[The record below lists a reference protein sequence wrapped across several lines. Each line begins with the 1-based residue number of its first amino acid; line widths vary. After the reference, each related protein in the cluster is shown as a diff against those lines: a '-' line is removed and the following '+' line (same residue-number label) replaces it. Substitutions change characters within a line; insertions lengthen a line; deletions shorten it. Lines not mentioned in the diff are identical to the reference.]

1 MCCLLFYQ
9 MAAFDVM
16 DHDVPCVFCAGDLG
30 SGEEE
35 RVLLLQ
41 CCLSGAHH
49 ACLRDKFPD
58 WNFVICPKCDRRTRV
73 TGHVLRRDKFTPEQA
88 DKIEYCFVK
97 HQAVRRTPMTSEEI
111 HGLRIAL
118 NVRGFRAMRHVSHRV
133 FAVGLT
139 FWFPLPKDKLC
150 DWEDIVARLTL
161 GLIWNMVSEM
171 RDRYARRVQR
181 EGRGDAFHHFVD
193 YLLQVGEEDDEVPT
207 RDCVVQTCK
216 DESCTECQGFASVFD
231 GQRFTDRVAMA
242 NRSHLYQRVNKELY
256 NSFMQ
261 MITDKKE

>member
-118 NVRGFRAMRHVSHRV
+118 NVRGFRAMRQRQPSRLCHGTDVLVSPSQRQ
-133 FAVGLT
+133 AL
-139 FWFPLPKDKLC
+139 
-150 DWEDIVARLTL
+150 RLGGHCGPFDPGAAL
-161 GLIWNMVSEM
+161 EHGV
-171 RDRYARRVQR
+171 
-181 EGRGDAFHHFVD
+181 GDAGS
-193 YLLQVGEEDDEVPT
+193 LPT
-207 RDCVVQTCK
+207 TRT
-216 DESCTECQGFASVFD
+216 T
-231 GQRFTDRVAMA
+231 
-242 NRSHLYQRVNKELY
+242 
-256 NSFMQ
+256 
-261 MITDKKE
+261 